1 MEYSIKEDEGSYVL
15 NVNSYTLARI
25 YFKSDRVVSPIT
37 KEKAE
42 EMINLLK
49 CMVESE
55 YPISELNEK
64 DYEPSEF
71 NKMLEEMDEEDVF
84 KMMLMGALLG

>member
-1 MEYSIKEDEGSYVL
+1 MEYSIKEGDGCYL
-15 NVNSYTLARI
+15 LQVNSYTLVKVW
-25 YFKSDRVVSPIT
+25 FDSDKVKSPIT

-42 EMINLLK
+42 ELINLLK

-55 YPISELNEK
+55 YPISELDEE

-71 NKMLEEMDEEDVF
+71 SKILEEMDEDELF
-84 KMMLMGALLG
+84 KMMMMGAMLK